1 MKQNFLEPLTQLQQ
15 KDLKDVMFHRKKL
28 QGRRLDYDCKKRK
41 RTTGGHV
48 TDEEMRCA
56 GEKFEE
62 SFNLA
67 SQVSSKLTQLAKKL
81 PGHNSGTTLL
91 AE

>member
-48 TDEEMRCA
+48 TDEEMRTA

-67 SQVSSKLTQLAKKL
+67 SQVRPSDDTNAALGFSSGGIIRK
-81 PGHNSGTTLL
+81 HDV
-91 AE
+91 